1 MQFAAQ
7 TSGQARWTNSKKSGW
22 RNGYPCCSCACG
34 STAAFPLFCWS
45 LPESRGIFSFLP
57 IHQYRGAL
65 TIREMKSYSAL
76 LDSFYAERDLMD
88 RMKQKSHDLLR
99 LLANTSDRIARKI
112 AAQEQELKECAN
124 RERLKISG
132 DLIQANL
139 YPDGKRT
146 VRAACPQFLRRRFCR
161 SSILFWIQ
169 P

>member
-1 MQFAAQ
+1 MLQLRLREH
-7 TSGQARWTNSKKSGW
+7 SGVPTILLEPSGKP
-22 RNGYPCCSCACG
+22 RD
-34 STAAFPLFCWS
+34 
-45 LPESRGIFSFLP
+45 FSFLP

-132 DLIQANL
+132 DLIQASL
-139 YPDGKRT
+139 YQMEKGQS
-146 VRAACPQFLRRRFCR
+146 VLRVPNFYEEGLPLVDIVLDPALTPSQNAQKYYSEYRKQDTAERNCKN
-161 SSILFWIQ
+161 
-169 P
+169 